1 MIDSEGY
8 RHNVGIILCNDQ
20 GRLFWAR
27 RAGMNSWQFPQGGI
41 ETDEEPE
48 CAMFREL
55 YEETGLLCQDVEVI
69 GRTKGWLRYD
79 LPKRFI
85 RRRSLPLCIGQK
97 QLWYILRMVSTE
109 EHVRFDCCEKPEFDD
124 WRWVDFWHPL
134 HEVVFFKKQVYR
146 QALTELG
153 AFLVSE
159 AVPINPDGFLA
170 GKRRKRYYQRG
181 RP

>member
-8 RHNVGIILCNDQ
+8 RHNVGIVLCNDY

-41 ETDEEPE
+41 KSHEDPE

-55 YEETGLLCQDVEVI
+55 YEETGLSTDDVQVL
-69 GRTKGWLRYD
+69 GRTKDWLRYD

-97 QLWYILRMVSTE
+97 QIWFILRMLSSGDQ
-109 EHVRFDCCEKPEFDD
+109 VRFDCSDKPEFDM
-124 WRWVDFWHPL
+124 WRWVDFWYPL
-134 HEVVFFKKQVYR
+134 GEVVFFKKMVYR

-153 AFLVSE
+153 AYLVSDT
-159 AVPINPDGFLA
+159 VPINAEGFLS
-170 GKRRKRYYQRG
+170 RRNDVMYDRRQPR
-181 RP
+181 